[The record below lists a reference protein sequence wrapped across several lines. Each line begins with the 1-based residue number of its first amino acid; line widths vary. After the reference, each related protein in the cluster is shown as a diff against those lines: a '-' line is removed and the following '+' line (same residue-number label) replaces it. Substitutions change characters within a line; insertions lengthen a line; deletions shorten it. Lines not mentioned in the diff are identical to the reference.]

1 MPMRARKK
9 KNCEARVNACSDLL
23 ISEPS
28 QMNDYKEK
36 LPAEIEIGC
45 GKGGFVCE
53 LAKRNPDKFYFAVEL
68 VTDVLV
74 TALERAK
81 DEEIT
86 NVRFL
91 NVNALRLPEFF
102 AEGEISKIY
111 LNFSDPWPKSRH
123 DKRRLTYREF
133 LKTYKKFLAKGGLL
147 VMKTDNDNLF
157 DFTLEEL
164 SEADFR
170 LDVLSRDLHNS
181 EYNEGNI
188 MTEYEKNFSEKG
200 VPIKYLRATNL

>member
-1 MPMRARKK
+1 MRARKK

-23 ISEPS
+23 VSEPS
-28 QMNDYKEK
+28 QMNDYKSK

-45 GKGGFVCE
+45 GKGGFICE

-74 TALERAK
+74 TALERAR

-164 SEADFR
+164 PEADFR

>member
-1 MPMRARKK
+1 MRARKK

-28 QMNDYKEK
+28 QMNDYKSK

-45 GKGGFVCE
+45 GKGGFICE

-74 TALERAK
+74 TALERAR

-133 LKTYKKFLAKGGLL
+133 LKTYKKFLAKGGLP

-164 SEADFR
+164 PEADFR

-181 EYNEGNI
+181 EFNDGNI

>member
-1 MPMRARKK
+1 MRARKK

-28 QMNDYKEK
+28 QMNDYKSK

-45 GKGGFVCE
+45 GKGGFICE

-74 TALERAK
+74 TALERAR

-164 SEADFR
+164 PEADFR

-181 EYNEGNI
+181 EFNDGNI

>member
-1 MPMRARKK
+1 MRARKK
-9 KNCEARVNACSDLL
+9 KNCEARVSACSDLL
-23 ISEPS
+23 VSEPS
-28 QMNDYKEK
+28 QMNDYKSK

-45 GKGGFVCE
+45 GKGGFICE

-74 TALERAK
+74 TALERAR

-133 LKTYKKFLAKGGLL
+133 LKTYKKFLAKEGLL

-164 SEADFR
+164 PEADFR

>member
-1 MPMRARKK
+1 MRARKK

-23 ISEPS
+23 VSEPS
-28 QMNDYKEK
+28 QMNDYKSK

-45 GKGGFVCE
+45 GKGGFICE

-74 TALERAK
+74 TALERAR

-133 LKTYKKFLAKGGLL
+133 LKTYNKFLAKGGLL

-164 SEADFR
+164 PEADFR